1 MAKASEFARDILLKI
16 VHTGA
21 EQPVQAIDASDVLT
35 AINDTLSE
43 WEGVGISLGFTLLT
57 DLGDEV
63 TIPTSAN
70 RAVKTNVAV
79 YVADQFCKQ
88 VEASTAAMARESYNR
103 LVNQFITV
111 GAATLPSIMPRGAG
125 NSCGVY
131 DTTFYPGP
139 VDGTLDRET
148 GGAILT
154 EDDTE

>member
-16 VHTGA
+16 VHVGA
-21 EQPVQAIDASDVLT
+21 EQPVQAIDARDVLVG
-35 AINDTLSE
+35 INDTLSE

-63 TIPTSAN
+63 TIPASAN

-79 YVADQFCKQ
+79 YLADQFGKA
-88 VEASTAAMARESYNR
+88 VEASTAAMARTSYNN
-103 LVNQFITV
+103 LVNQFINI
-111 GAATLPSIMPRGAG
+111 GAATMPSIMPLGAG
-125 NSCGVY
+125 NTCGRH
-131 DTTFYPGP
+131 TSRFFPGD
-139 VDGTLDRET
+139 VDGTLIRET